1 MGDAEYVA
9 KQHICAGPIF
19 VLFEPSSYVR
29 AANLVLHKLPD
40 PPVSFPFQQRDRFL
54 TDVCTGL
61 PPFSLFDQQSGW
73 IASLYYF
80 PSLLSSLNHVLDSC
94 SSPPHP
100 SFLFEPRPRFDYRSK
115 KIHMQLEQRRFQR
128 NLYLRV
134 VGMWQ
139 GVRREAGSAHTTYD
153 SEEEGVGGPPAQALG
168 EREQRSRQ
176 WIASL
181 AEGDRV
187 NAAPPPLP
195 GATGYRRLLHQL

>member
-19 VLFEPSSYVR
+19 VLFEPSSYER

-61 PPFSLFDQQSGW
+61 PPFSLFDLQSGW
-73 IASLYYF
+73 IANLYYF
-80 PSLLSSLNHVLDSC
+80 PPLLSSLNHVLDSC
-94 SSPPHP
+94 SNLPHL
-100 SFLFEPRPRFDYRSK
+100 SFLFERRPRFDYRSK
-115 KIHMQLEQRRFQR
+115 KIHMQLEQRQFQR

-153 SEEEGVGGPPAQALG
+153 SEEEGVSGPLAQALG
-168 EREQRSRQ
+168 EREQHS
-176 WIASL
+176 W
-181 AEGDRV
+181 
-187 NAAPPPLP
+187 
-195 GATGYRRLLHQL
+195 